1 MPQHRGL
8 LTPTTHAQV
17 SGHRFLTRRM
27 HHGLVFGDARMI
39 HDPLRTRQ
47 RAATLGAVFSLLLT
61 MGAGLL
67 AVLDPKPTP
76 GEDEPLLRAASGAL
90 YVRVG
95 EKVHPVANLASARLV
110 LGEPAEPADI
120 GDEALATLRHGHP
133 LGIPDA
139 PGLIAAHNP
148 EEGARTWSVCT
159 TPDRVLVT
167 LGAGPAPLAE
177 DEAVVLREVSTP
189 TEYTEYLVTARGRRA
204 LPPPDDPAGLIV
216 RRRMGIDER
225 TPVWQ
230 PPAPVLMGIAEREPI
245 AFPVP
250 LPEVVRAGEEWW
262 AATAEGARPITELQ
276 ATMLRDMGAASR
288 AGEQAEMAARPEM
301 PQGLLLP
308 ERGARLLDPGE
319 TELCSIGA
327 EGGVGRPASGESVRV
342 PADLPVAAGGLGDPG
357 SAPAEAPSGGARR
370 RGEAE
375 VEAEEAAARL
385 MVADSF
391 AAELRGAVAV
401 DAGFGYHVVTPHG
414 VRHRVD
420 NAEAL
425 AALGLPEPI
434 PGWWPALALLPEGG
448 ALSREEALR
457 GGR

>member
-47 RAATLGAVFSLLLT
+47 RAATLGAVFSLLLA

-110 LGEPAEPADI
+110 VGEPAEPADI
-120 GDEALATLRHGHP
+120 GDEALAGLRHGHP
-133 LGIPDA
+133 LGILDA
-139 PGLIAAHNP
+139 PGLIAARNP

-159 TPDRVLVT
+159 GPDRVLVA
-167 LGAGPAPLAE
+167 LGPSPVPLAG
-177 DEAVVLREVSTP
+177 DEAVVLRDPSASV
-189 TEYTEYLVTARGRRA
+189 EYLVTARGRRA

-245 AFPVP
+245 AFPAP

-262 AATAEGARPITELQ
+262 AATAEGARTITELQ
-276 ATMLRDMGAASR
+276 ATMLRDIGAASR

-308 ERGARLLDPGE
+308 ERSLTWIDPGE

-327 EGGVGRPASGESVRV
+327 EGGVGRPTSGTAARAPVE
-342 PADLPVAAGGLGDPG
+342 LPVVAAGGLGV
-357 SAPAEAPSGGARR
+357 SGGAP
-370 RGEAE
+370 GEAPGGE
-375 VEAEEAAARL
+375 TRGRNEAGVAVEAVAARL

-391 AAELRGAVAV
+391 SAELRGAVAV

-434 PGWWPALALLPEGG
+434 PGWWPALALLPEGSP
-448 ALSREEALR
+448 LSRDEALQ
-457 GGR
+457 GGG